1 MPKQKMSPD
10 EFSACRK
17 RLEQVWKNRVVD
29 EGLLHRAWHDAQEV
43 AALLYEA
50 FGATQ
55 VFVFGSLT
63 EPMWFTK
70 GSDIDIAVSGLS
82 NDLYDKARI
91 KIMNF
96 DSAFKIDLINFDTS
110 KGLFRE
116 RIKHQAISIEKGT
129 RPVLWQTLYKH
140 LQRQVF
146 PAEDGDIYEM
156 NRKRLTQRINDEL
169 EKIDGILERIQ
180 RGLDNIDVLPIA
192 AREFIENTIATDLA
206 DVYRGVENIFL
217 RIARE
222 VDMHV
227 PTGSR
232 WHTFNSKFLACKLC
246 QKGLLTQM
254 TEKRPE
260 RPPVISEN
268 TSLQLEDL
276 LDFRHK
282 VNNIY
287 GRELRYEKTIPHAKS
302 IDLLFAKVSQDLNTF
317 TDSLEK
323 REEDALKCKNQ

>member
-1 MPKQKMSPD
+1 MSKQKMSPD
-10 EFSACRK
+10 ELSACRK
-17 RLEQVWKNRVVD
+17 RLEQVWKNRVMN
-29 EGLLHRAWHDAQEV
+29 EGLLHQAWHTAHEV
-43 AALLYEA
+43 AMLLYDQFNA
-50 FGATQ
+50 SQ

-82 NDLYDKARI
+82 DDAYDKAYGKVI
-91 KIMNF
+91 YF
-96 DSAFKIDLINFDTS
+96 DAPFKIDFINFDRL

-116 RIKHQAISIEKGT
+116 RVKHQAIPIERGVQ
-129 RPVLWQTLYKH
+129 PVLWQTLYKH

-146 PAEDGDIYEM
+146 PTEDEDIYEM

-169 EKIDGILERIQ
+169 DKIDGILERIQ
-180 RGLDNIDVLPIA
+180 RGLDSIDVLPVQ

-206 DVYRGVENIFL
+206 DIYRGIENIFL

-222 VDMHV
+222 VDRHV

-232 WHTFNSKFLACKLC
+232 WHKNLLA
-246 QKGLLTQM
+246 QM
-254 TEKRPE
+254 TGKRPE

-268 TSLQLEDL
+268 TSLQLEAL

-302 IDLLFAKVSQDLNTF
+302 IDELFAKVSQDLNTF
-317 TDSLEK
+317 IDSLEK
-323 REEDALKCKNQ
+323 REEDV

>member
-1 MPKQKMSPD
+1 MRQTTHLYQTAEEMSAA
-10 EFSACRK
+10 ELAACRK
-17 RLEQVWKNRVVD
+17 QLEQVWKNRVMD
-29 EGLLHRAWHDAQEV
+29 EGLLHQAWHIAQEI
-43 AALLYEA
+43 AALLYEQ

-55 VFVFGSLT
+55 VAVFGSLT

-82 NDLYDKARI
+82 NDAYDKARI
-91 KIMNF
+91 AIMNF
-96 DSAFKIDLINFDTS
+96 DSAFKIDIVNLDMS

-116 RIKHQAISIEKGT
+116 RVTHQAIPIERGG

-146 PAEDGDIYEM
+146 PSNDGEIYEM

-169 EKIDGILERIQ
+169 DKINETLERIQ
-180 RGLDNIDVLPIA
+180 RGLENIDVLPA
-192 AREFIENTIATDLA
+192 QAREFIENTIATDLA
-206 DVYRGVENIFL
+206 DVYRGIENIFL

-227 PTGSR
+227 PRGSR
-232 WHTFNSKFLACKLC
+232 WHKNLIA
-246 QKGLLTQM
+246 QM
-254 TEKRPE
+254 TEQRPE
-260 RPPVISEN
+260 RPPVISER
-268 TSLQLEDL
+268 TSLRLEDL

-287 GRELRYEKTIPHAKS
+287 GKALIYEMTEPHAKS
-302 IDLLFAKVSQDLNTF
+302 IDALFASVSEDLNTF
-317 TDSLEK
+317 TDSLER
-323 REEDALKCKNQ
+323 REEDA